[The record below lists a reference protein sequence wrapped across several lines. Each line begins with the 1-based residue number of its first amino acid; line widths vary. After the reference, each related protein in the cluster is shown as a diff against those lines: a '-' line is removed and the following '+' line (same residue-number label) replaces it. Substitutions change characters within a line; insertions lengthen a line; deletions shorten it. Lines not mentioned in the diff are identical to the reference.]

1 MNQVMLLVITVLSTW
16 VAGGQMR
23 DRPSDLLQ
31 APMALPA
38 LSELVEL
45 PQLSLKTQKL
55 SDASDVGQEIDE
67 SGSTFSN
74 ASEKIKLKKMK
85 ASEEEFANLSFKE
98 PNEVKPWREPLGW
111 SAVGVGSAAIIAGVG
126 CLIGWLLEDGKKNP
140 DNDKIDKLKI
150 STIVLASAG
159 AAILITGIVFLLWEE
174 YAPIKTNVAVGPG
187 FAGMSVSGAF

>member
-1 MNQVMLLVITVLSTW
+1 MNQVMLLVITVVSTW
-16 VAGGQMR
+16 VAGAQIQ
-23 DRPSDLLQ
+23 DWSSDLLQ
-31 APMALPA
+31 APLALPA

-45 PQLSLKTQKL
+45 PTLSLKAHVLYAATFDDAQK
-55 SDASDVGQEIDE
+55 AEE
-67 SGSTFSN
+67 SAEKFSK
-74 ASEKIKLKKMK
+74 ASEKIKKKK

-111 SAVGVGSAAIIAGVG
+111 SAVGVGSAAIIAGGG

-140 DNDKIDKLKI
+140 DHDKIDKLKI

-159 AAILITGIVFLLWEE
+159 AAILITGVVFLLWEE
-174 YAPIKTNVAVGPG
+174 YAPIQTNVAVGPG